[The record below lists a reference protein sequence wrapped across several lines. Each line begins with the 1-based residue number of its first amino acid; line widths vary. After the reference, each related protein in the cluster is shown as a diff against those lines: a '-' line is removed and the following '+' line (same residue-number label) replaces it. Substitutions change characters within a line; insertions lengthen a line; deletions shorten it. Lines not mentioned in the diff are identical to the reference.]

1 MSKTLKKRM
10 LVLLISISLL
20 IIFAR
25 TVPQV
30 SLIERAVVVGMGI
43 DFENGKYSVS
53 TQIIN
58 PIHGSQS
65 GSSGDSYGIV
75 CAEALTLSEAIDKIA
90 QKTGLIVSLS
100 QCNVLILG
108 KGVISEQAFPSLS
121 DLVKNWQIPEQ
132 AVLVATD
139 EKAVDILRTKLITE
153 SINSFQIQQALL
165 AHSDMVTSLTTTIK
179 EFILSYISYSETS
192 VISYI
197 TKKPVDEHNISAPSG
212 GDSKQKYEEFD
223 FTKTILFSPKKAAL
237 ILEPEDTQS
246 INFMLKT
253 IKKGSISIEYENEIF
268 NLCYASK
275 KYTKKTNL
283 ENGRAKINGKIKV
296 KFTINEVDNL
306 KKFFSTTDISEKNV
320 DQLEKLAA
328 EQIKQQIMKTYNK
341 CKDNKYDVFC
351 LYDILYSNEGL
362 KWKNMAKEDYL
373 QQIDLNIEVD
383 VKVVR
388 R

>member
-153 SINSFQIQQALL
+153 SI
-165 AHSDMVTSLTTTIK
+165 
-179 EFILSYISYSETS
+179 
-192 VISYI
+192 
-197 TKKPVDEHNISAPSG
+197 
-212 GDSKQKYEEFD
+212 
-223 FTKTILFSPKKAAL
+223 
-237 ILEPEDTQS
+237 
-246 INFMLKT
+246 
-253 IKKGSISIEYENEIF
+253 
-268 NLCYASK
+268 
-275 KYTKKTNL
+275 
-283 ENGRAKINGKIKV
+283 
-296 KFTINEVDNL
+296 
-306 KKFFSTTDISEKNV
+306 
-320 DQLEKLAA
+320 
-328 EQIKQQIMKTYNK
+328 
-341 CKDNKYDVFC
+341 
-351 LYDILYSNEGL
+351 
-362 KWKNMAKEDYL
+362 
-373 QQIDLNIEVD
+373 
-383 VKVVR
+383 
-388 R
+388 